1 MDPKSFM
8 DELRKTLR
16 DGFNGPEVAA
26 SKKAYLDARM
36 VSRAQDAALATLL
49 AQRELQGRTLQW
61 DEQLEQRIQALAP
74 DQINAVFRK
83 HIDPAAVSIVKA
95 GDFRSVQVYQ

>member
-1 MDPKSFM
+1 V
-8 DELRKTLR
+8 R
-16 DGFNGPEVAA
+16 DGFTGPEVSA

-36 VSRAQDAALATLL
+36 VARAQDAALATVL

-61 DEQLEQRIQALAP
+61 DEQLEQRIQALTP
-74 DQINAVFRK
+74 DQINIVFRK